1 MKMIHLR
8 IEQEIFLDQI
18 SLIKSSYQL
27 KLQML
32 LIKKLKL
39 NTFFSLETSL
49 KRIKRISS
57 NLEHLN
63 KNSFWSEANLL
74 DRKKI
79 IFFKLDQ
86 KVDLNLLNF
95 LKKQKSMIMIS
106 IIRTFFSLFNHFLI
120 EVLSFDD

>member
-63 KNSFWSEANLL
+63 KNSF
-74 DRKKI
+74 
-79 IFFKLDQ
+79 
-86 KVDLNLLNF
+86 
-95 LKKQKSMIMIS
+95 
-106 IIRTFFSLFNHFLI
+106 
-120 EVLSFDD
+120 